1 MQWNLGRP
9 VIRNPLIGRRV
20 RLDRCNNPE
29 SHVRPGSLGTIGFV
43 DSLGTVHVN
52 WDDGADLGLV
62 PGKDRWTLL
71 TDDAAWPSIR
81 HDAEDCARFGA
92 GDASDTPA
100 WLSDAQPLIGPS
112 DERRLVAER
121 PDRWA
126 RISPATATAVSSG
139 VRAPR

>member
-1 MQWNLGRP
+1 MLPHGCRLDASSDQHEEEKHAFGPTTPPATRNRATTDGSRMQWNLGRP

-71 TDDAAWPSIR
+71 TEEAAWPSILAMPKQR
-81 HDAEDCARFGA
+81 P
-92 GDASDTPA
+92 T
-100 WLSDAQPLIGPS
+100 W
-112 DERRLVAER
+112 RRRCL
-121 PDRWA
+121 
-126 RISPATATAVSSG
+126 
-139 VRAPR
+139 

>member
-71 TDDAAWPSIR
+71 TEEAAWPSILAMPKAAP
-81 HDAEDCARFGA
+81 DLA
-92 GDASDTPA
+92 PPM
-100 WLSDAQPLIGPS
+100 PLIP
-112 DERRLVAER
+112 
-121 PDRWA
+121 
-126 RISPATATAVSSG
+126 
-139 VRAPR
+139 PRG